1 LAGDRDHITA
11 ELQGKRFRH
20 DRHPSSEERILTGQE
35 STEPGADPLPW
46 RSSWA
51 RRWRSVDRSRSR
63 LGSWPRRVVLFCW
76 RRMRFHAGR

>member
-35 STEPGADPLPW
+35 STEPGADPF
-46 RSSWA
+46 RI
-51 RRWRSVDRSRSR
+51 RRAPMDGIVIHFR
-63 LGSWPRRVVLFCW
+63 
-76 RRMRFHAGR
+76 GRNPATKLVRTSTRQHMSEQAPP